1 MLAWVYKNCK
11 KRVFYN
17 FVKLLNNK
25 TYNNLKKQV
34 RHSFKKQFRNW
45 TIQVLNTLDTLKII
59 STNSHVSYHPSSS
72 LSKFSCTCHSPYQQA
87 RSNHRTRS
95 VFHIPMIPRTSDHLM
110 TISVFPCLWVE
121 ICCNG
126 YGRVKICNT

>member
-72 LSKFSCTCHSPYQQA
+72 RSKFSCTYHSPYQPIN
-87 RSNHRTRS
+87 SNHRTRS
-95 VFHIPMIPRTSDHLM
+95 AFHIPMIPRTSDHLM
-110 TISVFPCLWVE
+110 TISAYPCLFVVLKWLVRFVSVT
-121 ICCNG
+121 I
-126 YGRVKICNT
+126 